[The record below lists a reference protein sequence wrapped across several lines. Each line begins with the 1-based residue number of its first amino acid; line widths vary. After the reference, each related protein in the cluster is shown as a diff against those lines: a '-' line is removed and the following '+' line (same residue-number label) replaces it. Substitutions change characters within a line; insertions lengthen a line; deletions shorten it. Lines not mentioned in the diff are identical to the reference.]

1 MADELVE
8 QMEEMNI
15 QNPSLFGIPTDAL
28 QHIFNYLRVE
38 QKELAESAVK
48 QSPEY
53 DRFMRTPVPLPPNR
67 MITQT
72 ERLEIIEEAERQFIA
87 SSPVNIPYQIAL
99 RYFRD
104 LARRRGHNIN

>member
-8 QMEEMNI
+8 QMEELDI
-15 QNPSLFGIPTDAL
+15 QSPSLFGLPTEVL
-28 QHIFNYLRVE
+28 QNIFNYLRTG
-38 QKELAESAVK
+38 QKQLAENAVI

-53 DRFMRTPVPLPPNR
+53 NTFMNTPIAPYTPMSIQQR
-67 MITQT
+67 MIM
-72 ERLEIIEEAERQFIA
+72 INEAEQQFIA
-87 SSPVNIPYQIAL
+87 NSAVNIPYQVAL